1 MKTLNHFLRF
11 FQFFHFP
18 FLIFVTKSL
27 DLYRL
32 QTQHVEPF
40 ARDFTPLLKKV
51 IVDIGLIP
59 FSWLFFVF
67 LLDYLVFFKKRVL
80 FLLPLWLW
88 QLYTSLPLI
97 IVKGSSPLSLL
108 DSPPFEFCS
117 LVLSALWLILTPSL
131 FFQKQPQAK
140 SLPLNAKA

>member
-88 QLYTSLPLI
+88 QLYTTFTLI

-108 DSPPFEFCS
+108 DSP
-117 LVLSALWLILTPSL
+117 LSNSAP
-131 FFQKQPQAK
+131 
-140 SLPLNAKA
+140 